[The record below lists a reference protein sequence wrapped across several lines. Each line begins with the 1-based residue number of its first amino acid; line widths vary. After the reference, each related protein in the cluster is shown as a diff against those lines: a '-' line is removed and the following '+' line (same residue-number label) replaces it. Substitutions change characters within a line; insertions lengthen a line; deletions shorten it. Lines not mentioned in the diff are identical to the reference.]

1 MTPIAIIL
9 LIVLLVLVTALIIGQ
24 IIIKS
29 IDWDQEDEALLCDS
43 YKEMQTTQSSEVASN
58 PGKV

>member
-9 LIVLLVLVTALIIGQ
+9 LIVLLVLATALILTW
-24 IIIKS
+24 IIIRS

-43 YKEMQTTQSSEVASN
+43 YKEMQTTQESEVASN
-58 PGKV
+58 PGKI